1 MEKLGEG
8 KTKEVYLLDGQH
20 VLLRFKDSITAGDGA
35 KSDVLP
41 GKGVLNA
48 QTSAI
53 LFRLLER
60 HGVETHYVGM
70 EDESTMIVKRLKM
83 VPVEVV
89 LRNVATGSIVKRLPI
104 GEGEVFQPPIVEF
117 FLKDDTRHDPL
128 LNYHH
133 MRYLKLFSEEEARK
147 VEDLAV
153 KVNEVLKKVVEEAGF
168 VLYDFKLEFGRLD
181 NRLILGDELSLDSM
195 RVRDRSGRI
204 LDKDLYR
211 RGFPLEVVRDS
222 YSEFLDKLRRVV

>member
-104 GEGEVFQPPIVEF
+104 GEGEVFQPPHSGVLPEG
-117 FLKDDTRHDPL
+117 
-128 LNYHH
+128 
-133 MRYLKLFSEEEARK
+133 RY
-147 VEDLAV
+147 
-153 KVNEVLKKVVEEAGF
+153 
-168 VLYDFKLEFGRLD
+168 
-181 NRLILGDELSLDSM
+181 
-195 RVRDRSGRI
+195 
-204 LDKDLYR
+204 
-211 RGFPLEVVRDS
+211 
-222 YSEFLDKLRRVV
+222 